1 MPKSRAKLTRL
12 PARPAGIVR
21 RMTHGALLVMGLKAA
36 QLVAEESMMF
46 RVFDPTLVDRLRT
59 PLTRYHD

>member
-1 MPKSRAKLTRL
+1 MPKSRAKVLRP
-12 PARPAGIVR
+12 PARPAGLVR
-21 RMTHGALLVMGLKAA
+21 RVTHGALLVMGLKAA

-46 RVFDPTLVDRLRT
+46 RVFDPTLVDRLKA